1 MAPIDLEHVH
11 FRYPDGFEALRG
23 VDLHIG
29 AGEKVA
35 LVGPNGAG
43 KSTLMLQLNGT
54 LRPAH
59 GSVRVAGLAVAKDT
73 IRRVRAEVGLVFQD
87 PDDQLF
93 SPTVFDDVAF
103 GPLHMGLPADE
114 VHRRVERALA
124 AVGMAAFA
132 HRVPHRMSL
141 GQRKRVALA
150 TVLSMDPSILVF
162 DEPSAG
168 LDPRGRRE
176 LIRLLR
182 SLDQTMLVSTHD
194 MRLVAEVFP
203 RTVVMDDGL
212 VVADGPTGDDP
223 GRRGAPRGARA
234 RGPVGRRPSRR
245 SADPVD
251 RRHLER
257 RQAVRPAE
265 QPRDER
271 RNPPAQ
277 EVEPAADA
285 DARDGEQR
293 SAGRRPRR
301 SAASPRPAGPRR
313 TRASRARGTCR
324 RAPGRNGAGT
334 RARAPWGRDGAPS
347 GRAARRA
354 RAGTG
359 GCRTRPRRAG

>member
-1 MAPIDLEHVH
+1 VTTEPPVLPNEHEHLHAHEGAGSHAHPHAHAHDATLPALGLDGPAGRGTVELEHVH
-11 FRYPDGFEALRG
+11 YRYPDGFEALRG
-23 VDLHIG
+23 VDLRIG

-59 GSVRVAGLAVAKDT
+59 GSVRVAGLAVSKET
-73 IRRVRAEVGLVFQD
+73 IRQVRSEVGLVFQD

-150 TVLSMDPSILVF
+150 TVLSMTPSILVF

-176 LIRLLR
+176 LIALLR

-203 RTVVMDDGL
+203 RTVVMDDGA
-212 VVADGPTGDDP
+212 VAADGPTAGI
-223 GRRGAPRGARA
+223 
-234 RGPVGRRPSRR
+234 
-245 SADPVD
+245 
-251 RRHLER
+251 L
-257 RQAVRPAE
+257 
-265 QPRDER
+265 
-271 RNPPAQ
+271 
-277 EVEPAADA
+277 ADA
-285 DARDGEQR
+285 ALLEAHGLE
-293 SAGRRPRR
+293 
-301 SAASPRPAGPRR
+301 
-313 TRASRARGTCR
+313 
-324 RAPGRNGAGT
+324 AP
-334 RARAPWGRDGAPS
+334 
-347 GRAARRA
+347 
-354 RAGTG
+354 
-359 GCRTRPRRAG
+359 

>member
-1 MAPIDLEHVH
+1 VTVPEIEHDHVH
-11 FRYPDGFEALRG
+11 LHAHEGAPPHAHPHLHVPGEPPADDADAADQPGRVDLGHVHYRYPDGFEALRG

-29 AGEKVA
+29 NGEKVA

-59 GSVRVAGLAVAKDT
+59 GSVRVAGLPVTKET

-103 GPLHMGLPADE
+103 GPLHMGLSADE

-150 TVLSMDPSILVF
+150 TVLSMNPSILVF

-176 LIRLLR
+176 LITLLR
-182 SLDQTMLVSTHD
+182 GLDQTLLVSTHD
-194 MRLVAEVFP
+194 MRLVSEVFP
-203 RTVVMDDGL
+203 RTVVVDGGQI
-212 VVADGPTGDDP
+212 VADGPTD
-223 GRRGAPRGARA
+223 RIL
-234 RGPVGRRPSRR
+234 
-245 SADPVD
+245 ADAEL
-251 RRHLER
+251 LER
-257 RQAVRPAE
+257 HGLE
-265 QPRDER
+265 
-271 RNPPAQ
+271 
-277 EVEPAADA
+277 
-285 DARDGEQR
+285 
-293 SAGRRPRR
+293 
-301 SAASPRPAGPRR
+301 
-313 TRASRARGTCR
+313 
-324 RAPGRNGAGT
+324 AP
-334 RARAPWGRDGAPS
+334 
-347 GRAARRA
+347 
-354 RAGTG
+354 
-359 GCRTRPRRAG
+359 

>member
-1 MAPIDLEHVH
+1 MTTQPPVHEHVHVHEGVGPHAHPHAHEHEASLPGPGADGVPGRGTVELEHVH
-11 FRYPDGFEALRG
+11 YRYPDGFEALRG
-23 VDLHIG
+23 VDLRIG

-59 GSVRVAGLAVAKDT
+59 GSVRVAGLAVGKET
-73 IRRVRAEVGLVFQD
+73 IRRVRSEVGLVFQD

-176 LIRLLR
+176 LIALLR
-182 SLDQTMLVSTHD
+182 GLDQTMLVSTHD
-194 MRLVAEVFP
+194 MRLVADVFP
-203 RTVVMDDGL
+203 RTIVMDGG
-212 VVADGPTGDDP
+212 VVAADGPTSAILADEALLEAHGLE
-223 GRRGAPRGARA
+223 AP
-234 RGPVGRRPSRR
+234 
-245 SADPVD
+245 
-251 RRHLER
+251 
-257 RQAVRPAE
+257 
-265 QPRDER
+265 
-271 RNPPAQ
+271 
-277 EVEPAADA
+277 
-285 DARDGEQR
+285 
-293 SAGRRPRR
+293 
-301 SAASPRPAGPRR
+301 
-313 TRASRARGTCR
+313 
-324 RAPGRNGAGT
+324 
-334 RARAPWGRDGAPS
+334 
-347 GRAARRA
+347 
-354 RAGTG
+354 
-359 GCRTRPRRAG
+359 